1 MARPKIQKKNN
12 KKVVKAEVKK
22 VVVPVARKKTARVP
36 VKKVAAKKKKNRK
49 IGLLDRKDRV
59 IAAASKK
66 DVWRRQG
73 TRRIKGGA
81 LDIVDGYLKQWVTNV
96 ISKAMASAV
105 DGRRRTIKGKD
116 VDLAFATEG
125 TAIY

>member
-1 MARPKIQKKNN
+1 MARPKVQNGTVN
-12 KKVVKAEVKK
+12 KKAPPPAPVVKDNKK
-22 VVVPVARKKTARVP
+22 RAP
-36 VKKVAAKKKKNRK
+36 VKKAAAKKKKKRA

-59 IAAASKK
+59 IAATSKK

-96 ISKAMASAV
+96 ITKAMASAV